1 MSRPSLKPETKIF
14 LAMFLVGFVF
24 VAYTQ
29 RAWEDYWIT
38 FRASRNL
45 ATGHG
50 LVYTLGERVH
60 TFTSPLGV
68 LLPAGLSWLT
78 GNGPE
83 ELVLWLFRIVSLAAL
98 AAGMAMLFPIL
109 KQSIQ
114 RPVAIGATLAL
125 VALDAKTL
133 DFSTNGMETG
143 LLIFFLSLALHGF
156 FISGPKQILRIG
168 LGWAGLMWTRPDS
181 CVYIAA
187 LGIGAL
193 LFLRR
198 GPAGSRAENWWP
210 GLLRAGLICAV
221 LYLPW
226 FLWAWWYYG
235 SPVPHTIVA
244 KATNAPPMAIT
255 ALPVNFLSL
264 PFRSL
269 LNAHA
274 SIWWTFMPAY
284 SVMRTWYYLPTAVCA
299 LASWVAALVWLCP
312 LCRPSARMLSFC
324 VYVGHYFLSDVVR
337 DYYPWYL
344 PPVAFL
350 SYLTLGLIVDQLLG
364 LAERLPQLNWNR
376 GWLRH
381 STAVLNGVVM
391 VLVVSEL
398 GLTVCVARQA
408 QIQQR
413 LIEDGVRRPIGLW
426 LRAHAA
432 SSHDTVMLEPLGY
445 IGYYSG
451 LKMLDYPGLSSK
463 EMVEVR
469 RRLGPEKEAEAYLEL
484 KPDWL
489 VLRPDEVAGK
499 WFIDPSRLTE
509 FYDVVAVMDVS
520 DQLRAIRWLPARNNL
535 EVDQKYLIFHRK
547 AAEQPKP
554 SN

>member
-1 MSRPSLKPETKIF
+1 MSRSWIKPETKIF

-38 FRASRNL
+38 FRVSRNL
-45 ATGHG
+45 ATGQG
-50 LVYTLGERVH
+50 LVFTPGERVH
-60 TFTSPLGV
+60 SFTSPLGV

-98 AAGMAMLFPIL
+98 AAGVAMLFAIL
-109 KQSIQ
+109 KQLIQ
-114 RPVAIGATLAL
+114 RPVAIGLTLLL

-143 LLIFFLSLALHGF
+143 LLIFFLALTLHGF
-156 FISGPKQILRIG
+156 FLSGPKQILRIG

-187 LGIGAL
+187 LGVGAL
-193 LFLRR
+193 LFLR
-198 GPAGSRAENWWP
+198 GKPAGSPAENWRAK
-210 GLLRAGLICAV
+210 LLKAGLICAA

-244 KATNAPPMAIT
+244 KDTNLPPLAIT
-255 ALPVNFLSL
+255 ALAGDFLSF
-264 PFRSL
+264 PFRSF
-269 LNAHA
+269 LNAGA
-274 SIWWTFMPAY
+274 SIWWTFLPAY
-284 SVMRTWYYLPTAVCA
+284 SWLQTWYCLPTALFA
-299 LASWVAALVWLCP
+299 LASWAVALAWLCP
-312 LCRPSARMLSFC
+312 LCRPSTRMLSFC
-324 VYVGHYFLSDVVR
+324 VFVGHFFLTDVVR
-337 DYYPWYL
+337 RYYPWYL
-344 PPVAFL
+344 PTIAFL
-350 SYLTLGLIVDQLLG
+350 GYTTLGLMFDQLLG

-381 STAVLNGVVM
+381 STVVLQGVA
-391 VLVVSEL
+391 LVFVASQL
-398 GLTVCVARQA
+398 GLTVCAAREA
-408 QIQQR
+408 QVQQR

-432 SSHDTVMLEPLGY
+432 SPHDTVFVEPLGY
-445 IGYYSG
+445 IGYFSG

-469 RRLGPEKEAEAYLEL
+469 RRLGPERENEAYLEL

-489 VLRPDEVAGK
+489 VLRPDEVTGNQL
-499 WFIDPSRLTE
+499 IDSSRLTE
-509 FYDVVAVMDVS
+509 LYDLVAVMDAT
-520 DQLRAIRWLPARNNL
+520 DQINAIRWLPGRKNL
-535 EVDQKYLIFHRK
+535 QHDQKFLIFHRK
-547 AAEQPKP
+547 AVEKPK
-554 SN
+554 SSS